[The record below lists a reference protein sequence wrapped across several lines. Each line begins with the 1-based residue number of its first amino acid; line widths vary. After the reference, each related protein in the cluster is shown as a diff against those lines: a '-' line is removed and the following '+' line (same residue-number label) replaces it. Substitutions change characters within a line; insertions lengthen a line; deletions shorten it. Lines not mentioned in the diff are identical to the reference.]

1 MSNEKQVISDAQ
13 AEVTRRREAHE
24 DALEGAAVPGSTVYV
39 LHDGRRGWMHGEA
52 GVVVSADAEWAEVQF
67 PGRGLLK
74 FKLERLSRQPDGQD
88 CMHGRWALNMAA
100 AHTRTE
106 R

>member
-1 MSNEKQVISDAQ
+1 MIDAKKVISDAQ
-13 AEVTRRREAHE
+13 AEATKRREAHE
-24 DALEGAAVPGSTVYV
+24 DAMDQAAVPGSTVYV

-52 GVVVSADAEWAEVQF
+52 GTVVWANDEWAEVQF
-67 PGRGLLK
+67 KDRCLR
-74 FKLERLSRQPDGQD
+74 FKLQRLSRQPDGLD
-88 CMHGRWALNMAA
+88 CMQARWALNQAA